1 MSEGEKWTDLLLVSP
16 AIANVDTLFIL
27 LVDNL
32 IVVAPDTR
40 EGVQGM
46 CATIIKA
53 LIPREGELA

>member
-16 AIANVDTLFIL
+16 AIANVDALLIL

-32 IVVAPDTR
+32 VVVAPDTR

-46 CATIIKA
+46 CTTIIKA